1 MEQFIPMKSAQED
14 DEEDYEEQS
23 HKSDNDNDD
32 DHHDYVDN
40 NSEKSDWLRS
50 VQLWNQFPDPT
61 PKEVIN

>member
-14 DEEDYEEQS
+14 DDEDYEEQS

-32 DHHDYVDN
+32 HHDYANN
-40 NSEKSDWLRS
+40 NSEKSNWLRS